1 MRGVGHV
8 THVGDNAI
16 MDAYKVLLGKLTEK
30 DSFED
35 TDFNRR
41 KI

>member
-16 MDAYKVLLGKLTEK
+16 MDAYKVLGKLTEK